1 MILSRSSEYAIR
13 LIFYLIERQPL
24 DQLVRI
30 RAVAEELNVPYYQL
44 AKVVNT
50 LKTEKILTSLTGPS
64 GGIDLG
70 ERVESRTLLDIIRVF
85 GDAEVLESCI
95 LGLSE
100 CSDLNPCPIHTVWKG
115 VKGEIKDIFA
125 HKTLGQL
132 KKDEVLPHM
141 LTSH

>member
-24 DQLVRI
+24 HQLVRI

-50 LKTEKILTSLTGPS
+50 LKSESVLTSLTGPS

-70 ERVESRTLLDIIRVF
+70 DKVESLTLLDIIRIF
-85 GDAEVLESCI
+85 GDADVLESCI

-100 CSDLNPCPIHTVWKG
+100 CSDQNPCPIHTAWKD
-115 VKGEIKDIFA
+115 VKGEIKEIFSNQ
-125 HKTLGQL
+125 TLGQL
-132 KKDEVLPHM
+132 KRDEVLPHII
-141 LTSH
+141 SNR

>member
-24 DQLVRI
+24 KQLVRI
-30 RAVAEELNVPYYQL
+30 RAVAEDLNVPYFQL
-44 AKVVNT
+44 AKVVNA
-50 LKTEKILTSLTGPS
+50 LKSEKILTSLTGPS

-70 ERVESRTLLDIIRVF
+70 ERVESLTLLDIIRVF

-100 CSDLNPCPIHTVWKG
+100 CSDQNPCPIHTIWKG
-115 VKGEIKDIFA
+115 VKGEIKEIFSN
-125 HKTLGQL
+125 KTLGQL
-132 KKDEVLPHM
+132 EKDEVLPRI
-141 LTSH
+141 LSSS

>member
-24 DQLVRI
+24 KQLARI
-30 RAVAEELNVPYYQL
+30 RTVAEDLDVPYFQL
-44 AKVVNT
+44 AKVVNA
-50 LKTEKILTSLTGPS
+50 LKSEKILTSLTGPS

-70 ERVESRTLLDIIRVF
+70 ERVESLTLLDIIRVF

-100 CSDLNPCPIHTVWKG
+100 CSDQNPCPIHTIWKD
-115 VKGEIKDIFA
+115 VKGEIKEIFSN
-125 HKTLGQL
+125 KTLGQL
-132 KKDEVLPHM
+132 EKDEVLPHII
-141 LTSH
+141 SSS